1 MGRASPMRYRE
12 PPSAVVTS
20 NSRRSVR
27 SSVIDRFDHGRGSMR
42 AGNQLLKVGW
52 IFRAAA
58 FRLREYEL
66 AGVRPEDRDHF
77 FKLLVGH
84 YSENDPHAFRMELS
98 KKCRERTRC
107 SHIVRAVQKESA
119 ATLQPARPRCGVD
132 SANNILFRDSQ
143 TLGCSNRNS
152 NIFELV
158 TPEELRPQFGVT
170 AEIGAAHEPISRSL
184 ANDRQIRGWPDNH
197 RLARLNDAGFFGG
210 DGFDRSSQKLLMI
223 QANARDDRDVLIDDI
238 RRIQPSSQTHFEDG
252 EPDAIAKVEK
262 SHRRN
267 QLEGGRWIEQIFR
280 R

>member
-1 MGRASPMRYRE
+1 IKRFIQSSIVHCVCNLQLHMLTFYKPLQL
-12 PPSAVVTS
+12 
-20 NSRRSVR
+20 SRV
-27 SSVIDRFDHGRGSMR
+27 
-42 AGNQLLKVGW
+42 
-52 IFRAAA
+52 FRAAA

-262 SHRRN
+262 
-267 QLEGGRWIEQIFR
+267 
-280 R
+280 